1 MNDKYKM
8 LETEEGRE
16 GGTQKILSK
25 NLRAAGLVESYM
37 RELGSIPG
45 WL

>member
-1 MNDKYKM
+1 MQNVWQGKGEVYKK
-8 LETEEGRE
+8 R
-16 GGTQKILSK
+16 LSK
-25 NLRAAGLVESYM
+25 NMSAAGLVESYM